1 MNRTEEKLKDLEVRF
16 SRLSN
21 DGQDCLQAIANWTI
35 TRARSVEDAW
45 DSEDVVDWKS
55 DRKPSSFDDIASSRI
70 SLLSILKL
78 MDAIVKDMNAV
89 LASFVRDYSNLL
101 QDVEV
106 LAKVQSELQSR
117 FVICYCFY

>member
-45 DSEDVVDWKS
+45 DSEDIVDWKS
-55 DRKPSSFDDIASSRI
+55 DRKPSSFDDIAS
-70 SLLSILKL
+70 
-78 MDAIVKDMNAV
+78 
-89 LASFVRDYSNLL
+89 
-101 QDVEV
+101 
-106 LAKVQSELQSR
+106 
-117 FVICYCFY
+117 